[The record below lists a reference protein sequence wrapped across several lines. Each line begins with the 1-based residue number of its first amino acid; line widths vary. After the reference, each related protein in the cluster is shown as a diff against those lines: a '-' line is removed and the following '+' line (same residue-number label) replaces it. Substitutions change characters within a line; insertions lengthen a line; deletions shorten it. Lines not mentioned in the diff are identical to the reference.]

1 VNAAGTTTYLVASVS
16 QFSGIA
22 ERFDPRRNGVLI
34 GNTAVPSYADL
45 TAQPN
50 TTYWYDV
57 SAVNAG
63 TASASSARDLATT
76 YLFATPNILPNSF
89 IKATHLMETR
99 SAVNIARAAA
109 GLPPAT
115 FTDANVANIRP
126 KAVHITELR
135 NALDEA
141 RARLGV
147 PPMAYVQSS
156 VVAGSTLVA
165 AVDVMELR
173 RGVE

>member
-22 ERFDPRRNGVLI
+22 DRFDPRRNGVLI

-45 TAQPN
+45 TAQPD

-57 SAVNAG
+57 SVVNAG

-76 YLFATPNILPNSF
+76 YMFATPNILPNSF

-99 SAVNIARAAA
+99 SAVNI
-109 GLPPAT
+109 
-115 FTDANVANIRP
+115 
-126 KAVHITELR
+126 
-135 NALDEA
+135 
-141 RARLGV
+141 ARLGV

-173 RGVE
+173 RGVK